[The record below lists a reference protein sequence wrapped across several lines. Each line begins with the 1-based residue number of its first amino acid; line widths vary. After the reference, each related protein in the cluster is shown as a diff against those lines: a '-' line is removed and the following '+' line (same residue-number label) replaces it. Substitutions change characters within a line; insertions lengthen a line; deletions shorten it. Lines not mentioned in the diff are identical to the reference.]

1 MPLYLTRTTYTPES
15 WAKMV
20 AQPEDRRQAIGA
32 LAESVGGRCVELW
45 YAFGEHDAYALIE
58 APGAVEMAGALA
70 QVGASGAFSR
80 LETTPL
86 LTVDEM
92 LEALKTARDVNFA
105 APGGERRARRG
116 PGGVKPDP

>member
-1 MPLYLTRTTYTPES
+1 MPLYLTRTTYTPDS

-20 AQPEDRRQAIGA
+20 ANPEDRREAIGA
-32 LAESVGGRCVELW
+32 LAESIGGRIVDLW

-58 APGAVEMAGALA
+58 APGPVEMAGALA

-92 LEALKTARDVNFA
+92 LEALQMARDVNFT
-105 APGGERRARRG
+105 APGE
-116 PGGVKPDP
+116 